1 MPQTPLSVDS
11 TVPSGPVPPGTNFSF
26 FLHRG
31 GNKDDVPDTGFQW
44 EVFHNGKS
52 LSGAALTRLSIA
64 QVGHTFNR
72 PRIGFQLKP
81 DVTGLIEV
89 RGSGH
94 GLDQRWAY
102 PIKKGTAPVGKDA
115 PVTKA
120 DLDALADR
128 IVNEVKGLMS
138 SLVK

>member
-1 MPQTPLSVDS
+1 MPQIPLSVDS

-44 EVFHNGKS
+44 EVYHNGRPMSGSS
-52 LSGAALTRLSIA
+52 LTALTTANIA
-64 QVGHTFNR
+64 HTFNR
-72 PRIGFQLKP
+72 PRFGFRLKP
-81 DVTGLIEV
+81 VVRGLIEV

-102 PIKKGTAPVGKDA
+102 PID
-115 PVTKA
+115 KA
-120 DLDALADR
+120 IEPPSDTLQAALSRAAAAIQEAR
-128 IVNEVKGLMS
+128 GLAAG
-138 SLVK
+138 LVK